1 MTTASKTK
9 TTKKSA
15 AAAKPKAAPA
25 AKTAKPSAKAAK
37 RPAAKQ
43 SAPLPVASPARS
55 MTRVGAQVRPVMP
68 PRPPRPVFSPPPPPK
83 LIVVPPKPAVPVKPV
98 VAPSKPAV
106 PPKAAP
112 AVPPTPAVAPAVGRP
127 VGPIRPVAVPPKP
140 APVTPKAA
148 SAAPPPAPVKP
159 TPVPPPAPPRVTPA
173 PAPKPGW
180 SSSTPVTPARWP
192 GPMAPSR
199 PYTSAASPRPPAK
212 PAAPSKPAVPAPT
225 AVTEPPKTIALQFPV
240 SVKDLAEKLSVSP
253 SEVIK
258 RLLALKVMATINQ
271 SLPEEIA
278 TQVAKSFNATVERL
292 PTLEEELT
300 QEHEDTDDPA
310 ALVLRPPVVTMMG
323 HVDHGKTSLLDAIRK
338 SKVTEQEAGGITQHI
353 GAYKVHLPK
362 GWITFLDTPGHEA
375 FTAMR
380 ARGAHVTD
388 IVILVI
394 AADDGVMPQTVE
406 AIDHAKAAEAT
417 IVVAMNKMD
426 KPEANPDKVKRQLM
440 ETGLMPEEWGGKT
453 IIVPVSAKTGDGI
466 DQLLELMLLEAELLE
481 LKANPSKPA
490 KGLIIEA
497 ELSKGGGPVAT
508 VLVQN
513 GTLRVGDLIVAG
525 PHYGRV
531 RAMLDDRGHR
541 VPEAGPSVPVEILGL
556 GGVPKAGDTFF
567 TVTDERKARELTSQR
582 QETQR
587 QAGLSAGPK
596 MTLEEFQAE
605 LKAGIIKELNLVL
618 KGDVQGSVEALKASL
633 EKLSTDQVQ
642 LKVLHA
648 GVGAIN
654 ESDILL
660 AVASNA
666 IVIGFH
672 VAPTTD
678 AEVLAKEEA
687 VDVRLYQII
696 YEAIGEVR
704 AAMEGLLEPK
714 TQELFLGR
722 AKVVQAFR
730 VSKVGTIAGS
740 QVVKGKLTRAATYR
754 LLRGTQMLF
763 EGRVANLKRFKDD
776 VREVTEGLECGIALQ
791 GWNDYQPG
799 DLIEAFELQQVA
811 QKL

>member
-1 MTTASKTK
+1 MTALRK
-9 TTKKSA
+9 TTPRPRPPKKSA
-15 AAAKPKAAPA
+15 GKPKAATPKA
-25 AKTAKPSAKAAK
+25 VKAPAKAMK
-37 RPAAKQ
+37 RTTQEAR
-43 SAPLPVASPARS
+43 PVAAPARS
-55 MTRVGAQVRPVMP
+55 MVRVGAQVRPLMP
-68 PRPPRPVFSPPPPPK
+68 LRPPRPTFSPPSPKPAMLVLPPK
-83 LIVVPPKPAVPVKPV
+83 TVVAKPVVPPKPAPPIPAIVRPPAPAPLAKPALRPV
-98 VAPSKPAV
+98 V
-106 PPKAAP
+106 PP
-112 AVPPTPAVAPAVGRP
+112 
-127 VGPIRPVAVPPKP
+127 
-140 APVTPKAA
+140 
-148 SAAPPPAPVKP
+148 SAAPPAAVKVSPAPPTVKPAPPPMPAPGRVESPILAPAPRAGWSSVQPAAPRRPAPV
-159 TPVPPPAPPRVTPA
+159 PPRPYGPA
-173 PAPKPGW
+173 G
-180 SSSTPVTPARWP
+180 
-192 GPMAPSR
+192 
-199 PYTSAASPRPPAK
+199 K
-212 PAAPSKPAVPAPT
+212 PAAPKPAVPAPPVVQAPRT
-225 AVTEPPKTIALQFPV
+225 VSLQFPI
-240 SVKDLAEKLSVSP
+240 SVKDLAEKLSVSS

-258 RLLALKVMATINQ
+258 RLLAMKVMATINQ
-271 SLPEEIA
+271 SLPEAVA
-278 TQVAKSFNATVERL
+278 TDVAKSFNAQVERL

-300 QEHEDTDDPA
+300 RSHDEAEDPA
-310 ALVLRPPVVTMMG
+310 HLVLRPPVVTMMG

-362 GWITFLDTPGHEA
+362 GWISFLDTPGHEA

-388 IVILVI
+388 IVILVV

-406 AIDHAKAAEAT
+406 AIDHAKAADAT
-417 IVVAMNKMD
+417 IVVALNKMD

-440 ETGLMPEEWGGKT
+440 EVGLMPEEWGGKT
-453 IIVPVSAKTGDGI
+453 VIVPVSAKTGDGI
-466 DQLLELMLLEAELLE
+466 DQLLELMLLEAEMLE
-481 LKANPSKPA
+481 LKANPAKPA

-513 GTLRVGDLIVAG
+513 GTLRVGDLVVAG

-541 VPEAGPSVPVEILGL
+541 VQEAGPSMPVEILGL
-556 GGVPKAGDTFF
+556 GGVPKAGNPFF
-567 TVTDERKARELTSQR
+567 VVTDERKARELTSQR
-582 QETQR
+582 QEIQR
-587 QAGLSAGPK
+587 QAGLSAGRK
-596 MTLEEFQAE
+596 IMSLEEFQAE
-605 LKAGIIKELNLVL
+605 LKAGIVKELNIVL

-648 GVGAIN
+648 GVGAVN

-672 VAPTTD
+672 VAPTTE
-678 AEVLAKEEA
+678 AETLAKEES

-714 TQELFLGR
+714 LQEVSLGR
-722 AKVVQAFR
+722 AKVLQVFK
-730 VSKVGTIAGS
+730 VSKVGTVAGS

-754 LLRGTQMLF
+754 VVRGSEKLF
-763 EGRVANLKRFKDD
+763 EGRVASLKRFKDD
-776 VREVTEGLECGIALQ
+776 VREVAEGLECGIALQ
-791 GWNDYQPG
+791 GWDGYQPG
-799 DLIEAFELQQVA
+799 DLIEAFEVQKVA
-811 QKL
+811 QTL